1 MYYISWPERDDCL
14 ILFVISH
21 GFCNNYLKGRQEL
34 HRNNPHHFHLLSQW
48 QSHHIPAPTWQAN
61 MEIWVMSLKNNTQ
74 KVQLQNAS
82 NIKGRM
88 MPQRCCMPVCC
99 IFSEPNWNKS
109 ILLALHVFQAR
120 LWCICLGICAWCKGI
135 GRFRGIVSGKKSL
148 ETDDFVIWVYECWIL
163 DLGNTNLFR
172 HKNLYKFYIQIERGR
187 AKDVFSILPLQNYSV
202 RAGVVFCGM
211 ICSSLGGQGTLAHL
225 ASLDRLALHQ
235 MIFFLNEPIITVHV
249 NLFDLIHLSCVS
261 VT

>member
-1 MYYISWPERDDCL
+1 MCVSITYPWLSMSIWKLALVTRRWWILPWAHRSSTSNGCMCVRQEEMGVPDVLYNTDVCMYYISWPERDDCL

-135 GRFRGIVSGKKSL
+135 GRFQGIVSGKKSL
-148 ETDDFVIWVYECWIL
+148 ETDDFVIWVYECWI
-163 DLGNTNLFR
+163 
-172 HKNLYKFYIQIERGR
+172 
-187 AKDVFSILPLQNYSV
+187 
-202 RAGVVFCGM
+202 
-211 ICSSLGGQGTLAHL
+211 
-225 ASLDRLALHQ
+225 
-235 MIFFLNEPIITVHV
+235 
-249 NLFDLIHLSCVS
+249 
-261 VT
+261 